1 MLMIHAC
8 LCILFGLFF
17 CLFDNMS
24 WVFQPQGISLSGA
37 NALTAER
44 FDKVPSSFQNE
55 QESVLFFL
63 TMLTL
68 QRPGNGQFDP
78 TCDFSKNVFSR
89 EREREREREKPC
101 FFVTFNIIISHVQ

>member
-8 LCILFGLFF
+8 LCILLGLFF

-55 QESVLFFL
+55 QESILFFL

-68 QRPGNGQFDP
+68 QRLGMVNLTPPVIFP
-78 TCDFSKNVFSR
+78 KMCFL